1 MTPTVLAELNR
12 LEQARRRRWAIGLPV
27 AAAVALMLIG
37 GGVLAYRAWPRP
49 PAEVGRLVEVAPVK
63 ETLPDG
69 SIVELKA
76 GAEVKVDFSP
86 TVRAVTLQR
95 GAALFTVAK
104 NPARPFVVTSGDIT
118 VQAVGTAFAI
128 NLSRERVE
136 LLVTE
141 GRVAVAEK
149 TPPAPSGVPAIDP
162 LKPALV
168 DAGHQAVLST
178 GSGGSTFAIA
188 AITPEELEA
197 KLDWRTVRL
206 EFAGTP
212 LARVV
217 AAFNQHNARRL
228 ILADPAMGNLQIS
241 GNLRA
246 DKIQDLLHMLEV
258 SFHIHAE
265 PRGKDEVFLRQGQGE
280 LKP

>member
-37 GGVLAYRAWPRP
+37 GGVFAYRALPRP
-49 PAEVGRLVEVAPVK
+49 SAEVGRLVEVAPVK

-76 GAEVKVDFSP
+76 GAEVTVDFSP
-86 TVRAVTLQR
+86 TVRAVTLRQ
-95 GAALFTVAK
+95 GEALFTVAK
-104 NPARPFVVTSGDIT
+104 NPARPFVVTSGGIT

-128 NLSRERVE
+128 NLSHEQVE

-149 TPPAPSGVPAIDP
+149 TPSTQTSAAVIDP
-162 LKPALV
+162 MKPALV
-168 DAGHQAVLST
+168 DAGQQAVLST
-178 GSGGSTFAIA
+178 GEAGRSFAVAAIA
-188 AITPEELEA
+188 PEELEA
-197 KLDWRTVRL
+197 RLDWRTVRL
-206 EFAGTP
+206 EFAGAP
-212 LARVV
+212 LSRVV
-217 AAFNQHNARRL
+217 AAFNQHNAQRL
-228 ILADPAMGNLQIS
+228 VLAEPALGDLQIS

-265 PRGKDEVFLRQGQGE
+265 HRGKDEIFLRQVRGE
-280 LKP
+280 IKP